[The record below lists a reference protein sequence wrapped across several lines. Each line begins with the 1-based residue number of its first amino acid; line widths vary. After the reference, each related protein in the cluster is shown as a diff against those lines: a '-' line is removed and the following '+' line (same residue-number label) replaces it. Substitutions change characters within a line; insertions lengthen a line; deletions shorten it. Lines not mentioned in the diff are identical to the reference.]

1 MLQTVTIDIIN
12 DKALNLLMDLE
23 RLKLIRLRREITDP
37 RSSNKNLKTRYKG
50 SMSKQPLQEID
61 NQLKDLRNEWE

>member
-23 RLKLIRLRREITDP
+23 RLQLIRLRREVSETA
-37 RSSNKNLKTRYKG
+37 SKTQNAGSRYKG
-50 SMSKQPLQEID
+50 AMSKQSIVEI
-61 NQLKDLRNEWE
+61 NKQLNDLRNEWE